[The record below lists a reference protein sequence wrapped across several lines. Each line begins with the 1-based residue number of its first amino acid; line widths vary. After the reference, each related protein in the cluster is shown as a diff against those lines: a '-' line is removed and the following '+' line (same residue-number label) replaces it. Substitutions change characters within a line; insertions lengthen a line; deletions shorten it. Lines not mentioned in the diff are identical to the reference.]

1 MYIYIRCDDFLTG
14 VKLTASAN
22 VTEVKQVLTFRAETA
37 PEPDQALFY
46 IWNLG
51 DSPGGP
57 RQSSGPVLE
66 YSYRMTGR

>member
-1 MYIYIRCDDFLTG
+1 M
-14 VKLTASAN
+14 TASAN
-22 VTEVKQVLTFRAETA
+22 VIEVKQVLTFMAETV
-37 PEPDQALFY
+37 PEPELASFY

-57 RQSSGPVLE
+57 RQSLGPVLE